1 MLVIDASAVIDLLT
15 RSDKFSMIAEAI
27 KGETLIAPELIDLEV
42 YSAFARFERAGS
54 LTAAQ
59 VATALAKYESFPLDR
74 VSHRNI
80 NETAWQLR
88 GQLRMADAYFAAL
101 TQLLGV
107 VLLTTDVKLMRSGQV
122 HCVKL
127 GA

>member
-1 MLVIDASAVIDLLT
+1 MLVTDASAVIDLLVGADWAD
-15 RSDKFSMIAEAI
+15 RLADVIR
-27 KGETLIAPELIDLEV
+27 GETLVAPEILDVEV
-42 YSAFARFERAGS
+42 ASTLARLHRSGTLSSRQADEAFTRFQT
-54 LTAAQ
+54 L
-59 VATALAKYESFPLDR
+59 PIDR

-88 GQLRMADAYFAAL
+88 GQLRMADAYYAAL

-127 GA
+127 DV